1 MENVASFLQYG
12 GSPCIGG
19 LADQL
24 SAKRWEPTPEEL
36 AAKEKAEK
44 KQRNKDSAL
53 CVISTAEKL
62 LISGLDV
69 DVAFERA
76 NEFFEKSKAL
86 LAEKLEE

>member
-12 GSPCIGG
+12 GSPCIG

-24 SAKRWEPTPEEL
+24 SAKRWEPTAEEL

-44 KQRNKDSAL
+44 KQKAKDTAL
-53 CVISTAEKL
+53 VIISTAEKL
-62 LISGLDV
+62 LNSGFDV
-69 DVAFERA
+69 DTAFEKA
-76 NEFFEKSKAL
+76 SQFFERSKLL